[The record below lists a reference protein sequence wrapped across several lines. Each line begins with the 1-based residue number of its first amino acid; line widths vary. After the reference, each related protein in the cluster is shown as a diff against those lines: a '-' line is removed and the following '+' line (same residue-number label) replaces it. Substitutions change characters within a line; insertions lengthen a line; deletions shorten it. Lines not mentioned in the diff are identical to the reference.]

1 MTQKLRNCWTA
12 FKAAFPFV
20 LTAWFMLILTFLVWR
35 LADPALLATANPILL
50 GLLGSIITGGFVA
63 IHFWFKQRK

>member
-1 MTQKLRNCWTA
+1 MKQKVIDAWVI
-12 FKAAFPFV
+12 FKSAFPFV